1 MGQHLIIDGYDVV
14 SKTKLDDLDYIYR
27 LLDDLPKMIGMDVLI
42 PPIVCKCK
50 VANNL
55 GITGVTIITTSH
67 LTIHTWPDRNYFS
80 FDCYSCQKF
89 DEEFITLEVRR
100 RFEPC
105 NLVTTVFERE
115 LPAIGEKHGR

>member
-1 MGQHLIIDGYDVV
+1 MSRHLVIDGYDVA
-14 SKTKLDDLDYIYR
+14 SQTKLDDLDYIYR
-27 LLDDLPKMIGMDVLI
+27 LLDDLPKMINMDVLI
-42 PPIVCKCK
+42 PPIVCKCQ
-50 VANNL
+50 AAHNY

-80 FDCYSCQKF
+80 FDCYSCQEF
-89 DEEFITLEVRR
+89 DEEFVISEVRR

-115 LPAIGEKHGR
+115 LPIIGEKT